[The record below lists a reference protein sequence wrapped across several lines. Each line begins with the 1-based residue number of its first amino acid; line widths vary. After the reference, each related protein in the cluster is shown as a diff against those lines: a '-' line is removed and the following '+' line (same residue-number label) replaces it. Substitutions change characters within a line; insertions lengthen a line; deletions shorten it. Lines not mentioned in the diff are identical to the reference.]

1 MDPMEGFCSVS
12 SQELSVD
19 RAEEQ
24 ALAVRSNML
33 AADVG
38 RIDEILAC
46 FRVCWHHFAGGVGRC
61 KKEEALS
68 RVSQESI
75 SSLFLIMEGLN
86 TRSFCPRELRDT
98 HPDSATDAERATML
112 HGHVQHTY
120 RVVLDALCRSSPQ
133 LLHALHQEQL
143 GINLARGAWMREIRR
158 RVSTP
163 LSI

>member
-1 MDPMEGFCSVS
+1 MDPTEGYCSVS
-12 SQELSVD
+12 SQELSID
-19 RAEEQ
+19 RAEEH
-24 ALAVRSNML
+24 ALAARSDML

-38 RIDEILAC
+38 RIDHVLAC
-46 FRVCWHHFAGGVGRC
+46 FRVCWHHFAGGGGRC
-61 KKEEALS
+61 RKEEALS

-75 SSLFLIMEGLN
+75 QSLFSIMAALN
-86 TRSFCPRELRDT
+86 ARSFCPKELRDT
-98 HPDSATDAERATML
+98 HPDSATDAERAAML
-112 HGHVQHTY
+112 YEHVQHTY

-143 GINLARGAWMREIRR
+143 GINLVRGAWMREIRR